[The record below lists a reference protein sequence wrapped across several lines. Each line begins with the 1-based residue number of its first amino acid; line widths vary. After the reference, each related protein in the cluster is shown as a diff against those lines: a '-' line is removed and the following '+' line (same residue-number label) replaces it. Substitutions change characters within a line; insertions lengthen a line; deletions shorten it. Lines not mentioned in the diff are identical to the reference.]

1 MAERIC
7 VAQIGP
13 AHGTRGEVRLKS
25 FTADPMAVKDY
36 GALETED
43 GTTTFRIEALRL
55 AKSPAKSA
63 AKSHLVAQLAGVR
76 DRTAA
81 ERLANLRLFVP
92 RERLPAPDA
101 DEFYHADLIG
111 LAVVATDGRALGTVV
126 AIHDFGAGNILEVR
140 QEGRRDTVML
150 PFTTV
155 TVPVVDVAGRRI
167 VIDPPD
173 GVLKD

>member
-1 MAERIC
+1 VAERIC

-36 GALETED
+36 GVLETED
-43 GTTTFRIEALRL
+43 GTATFKIKALR
-55 AKSPAKSA
+55 PAKSY
-63 AKSHLVAQLAGVR
+63 LVAQLAGIR

-92 RERLPAPDA
+92 RARLPAPEA

-111 LAVVATDGRALGTVV
+111 LAAVTGDGRALGTVV
-126 AIHDFGAGNILEVR
+126 AIHDFGAGDILEVR
-140 QEGRRDTVML
+140 QEGRRNTVML
-150 PFTTV
+150 PFTTA
-155 TVPVVDVAGRRI
+155 TVPVVDVAGGRI
-167 VIDPPD
+167 VIDPPE
-173 GVLKD
+173 GVFKE

>member
-25 FTADPMAVKDY
+25 FTTDPMAVKDY

-43 GTTTFRIEALRL
+43 GTATVRIEALR
-55 AKSPAKSA
+55 P

-92 RERLPAPDA
+92 RERLPAPEA

-111 LAVVATDGRALGTVV
+111 LAAVATDGRALGTVV
-126 AIHDFGAGNILEVR
+126 AIHDFGAGDILEVR
-140 QEGRRDTVML
+140 PEGQRNTVML
-150 PFTTV
+150 PFTTT

-167 VIDPPD
+167 VIDPPE
-173 GVLKD
+173 GVFKD

>member
-1 MAERIC
+1 VAERIC
-7 VAQIGP
+7 VAQIGA
-13 AHGTRGEVRLKS
+13 AHGTRGEVTLRS

-43 GTTTFRIEALRL
+43 GTASFKIEALR
-55 AKSPAKSA
+55 P
-63 AKSHLVAQLAGVR
+63 AKSHLVARLAGVR

-92 RERLPAPDA
+92 RERLPATDA

-111 LAVVATDGRALGTVV
+111 LAVLATDGRRLGTVV
-126 AIHDFGAGNILEVR
+126 AIHDFGAGDILEVR

-150 PFTTV
+150 PFTTA
-155 TVPVVDVAGRRI
+155 TVPVVDVAGGRV
-167 VIDPPD
+167 VINPPD
-173 GVLKD
+173 GVFKE

>member
-7 VAQIGP
+7 VAQIGA
-13 AHGTRGEVRLKS
+13 AHGTRGEVTLRS
-25 FTADPMAVKDY
+25 FTADPMAVRDY

-43 GTTTFRIEALRL
+43 GTASFKIEALR
-55 AKSPAKSA
+55 P
-63 AKSHLVAQLAGVR
+63 AKSHLVAQLAGIR

-92 RERLPAPDA
+92 RERLPAPDT

-111 LAVVATDGRALGTVV
+111 LAALATDGHRLGTVV
-126 AIHDFGAGNILEVR
+126 AIHDFGAGDILEVR

-150 PFTTV
+150 PFTTA
-155 TVPVVDVAGRRI
+155 TVPVVDVAGGRV
-167 VIDPPD
+167 VINPPD
-173 GVLKD
+173 GVFKE